1 MRESHHCSELR
12 RPLDVATR
20 LSCHFIIWT
29 AMNRRVKRTPANG
42 KSGNVLAAAA
52 SGIRLQIER
61 GGGDSEEALKKSAID
76 PHLLENGKN
85 PLDLKGY
92 VQLMEIAAGITGN
105 DNFGLNYGQQ
115 FTPEKLGLIGMVAI
129 TSPNLG
135 TALTNLTR
143 LFAYHQQATET
154 RLVADGEFIRL
165 EYRILDGRILDRR
178 QDAELT
184 MGMFAN
190 IFRHC
195 AGPRWTP
202 EEVHCEH
209 PRPEMWR
216 DHERAFNAP
225 VHFAQRTNA
234 LLFNRHDLQ
243 TPMPQ
248 GDVRSLAALSEELVS
263 IAGGTGSIP
272 LIDRVRSEIRRNL
285 PDGGGTVEGISDELG
300 IARWTLQRC
309 LAVEGCNFSDL
320 IDQVRRD
327 LAGRYL
333 RQYSL
338 SITEIAFMLGY
349 SELSAFSR
357 AFTRWW
363 GVSPQGFRRNIT
375 TLSAR
380 QPSFA

>member
-1 MRESHHCSELR
+1 
-12 RPLDVATR
+12 
-20 LSCHFIIWT
+20 
-29 AMNRRVKRTPANG
+29 MNRRLKHTPANG

-61 GGGDSEEALKKSAID
+61 DGGDPEQALKKSAID
-76 PHLLENGKN
+76 PHLLEDSRN
-85 PLDLKGY
+85 PLDLRGY
-92 VQLMEIAAGITGN
+92 VQLMEIAAGLTGN
-105 DNFGLNYGQQ
+105 DNFGLCYGQQ
-115 FTPEKLGLIGMVAI
+115 FTPEKLGLIGMIAI

-135 TALTNLTR
+135 VALTNLTR

-154 RLVADGEFIRL
+154 RLIADGEFIRL
-165 EYRILDGRILDRR
+165 EYRILDGRIVDRR

-195 AGPRWTP
+195 AGPRWAP

-209 PRPEMWR
+209 PRPDMWR
-216 DHERAFNAP
+216 EHERAFNSP

-234 LLFNRHDLQ
+234 IIFNQRDLN
-243 TPMPQ
+243 TPMPN
-248 GDVRSLAALSEELVS
+248 GDTHRLAALSEELIC

-285 PDGGGTVEGISDELG
+285 PDGGGTLDSVSYELR

-309 LAVEGCNFSDL
+309 LAVEGCTFSDL
-320 IDQVRRD
+320 VDQVRRD

-333 RQYSL
+333 RQSSL

-349 SELSAFSR
+349 SESSAFSR

-363 GVSPQGFRRNIT
+363 GVSPQGFRRST
-375 TLSAR
+375 KTL
-380 QPSFA
+380 